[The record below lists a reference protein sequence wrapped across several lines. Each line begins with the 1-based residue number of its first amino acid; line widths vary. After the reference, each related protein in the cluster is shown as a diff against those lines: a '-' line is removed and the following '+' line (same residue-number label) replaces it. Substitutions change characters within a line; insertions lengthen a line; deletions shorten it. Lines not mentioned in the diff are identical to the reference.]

1 MEERC
6 QRCRALQK
14 VIAQL
19 QNERGMGGQAPE
31 KLEETAQ
38 KADTLRQELRVLE
51 DRIAELEAADLISR
65 VSELE
70 KASSQAAAL
79 GPQADRKN
87 RPELSNMTHE
97 EVVKCFNS
105 LVCFVCAKRFKSK
118 SALSC
123 HTYGNKY
130 CVLEDA
136 FNVKLP
142 IVPEDWI

>member
-1 MEERC
+1 M
-6 QRCRALQK
+6 
-14 VIAQL
+14 IAQL

-65 VSELE
+65 VSALE

-97 EVVKCFNS
+97 EVVKCLALFALFVPRGSNQNRHCHAT
-105 LVCFVCAKRFKSK
+105 LGKAMAINIVCWRMPSMLNCLLFQRTGS
-118 SALSC
+118 S
-123 HTYGNKY
+123 
-130 CVLEDA
+130 
-136 FNVKLP
+136 
-142 IVPEDWI
+142 